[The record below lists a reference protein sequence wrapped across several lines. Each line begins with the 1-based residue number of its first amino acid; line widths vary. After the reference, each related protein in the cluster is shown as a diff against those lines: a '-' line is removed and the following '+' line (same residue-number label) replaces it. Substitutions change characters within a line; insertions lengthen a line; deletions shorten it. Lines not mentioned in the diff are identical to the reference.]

1 MTYLMILIDEII
13 VDNLNVK
20 FYDGIDFDLLLSHAK
35 DGSDGFIFC
44 FINNWKN
51 DVKIYNRQRKLS
63 SIIDGIEYEDFEWE
77 KIDNSF
83 ISVYQTEGMGILDVY
98 QTIRKK
104 VERKQF
110 DSGPWIGGI
119 SKGAWRI
126 KVDKK

>member
-1 MTYLMILIDEII
+1 MILIDETI

-44 FINNWKN
+44 FINNWKS
-51 DVKIYNRQRKLS
+51 DVKVYNRQRKLS

-83 ISVYQTEGMGILDVY
+83 ISVYQTEGMGVLDVY

-104 VERKQF
+104 VERKQI

-119 SKGAWRI
+119 SACAWRI